1 MKNPVDTSSLA
12 LERLRVIVDH
22 PSSLRTTIY
31 RNRRTTFPFVVWNID
46 RSGPALRH
54 DERVVN
60 HDRFGPEVFCPMNF
74 TLHFLECVAGV
85 EGLVPATAAF
95 FNGQLTAL
103 DDVESIAGMI
113 VPGERF
119 ARIDR

>member
-46 RSGPALRH
+46 RSGLALRH
-54 DERVVN
+54 DESVVN
-60 HDRFGPEVFCPMNF
+60 HDRFGPDIFCSMNF
-74 TLHFLECVAGV
+74 AVHFLERVAGV
-85 EGLVPATAAF
+85 EGLVPATATF
-95 FNGQLTAL
+95 FYG
-103 DDVESIAGMI
+103 
-113 VPGERF
+113 
-119 ARIDR
+119 